1 VSADRVSPIGMP
13 SFGPLLRRYREAAGL
28 TQEELA
34 VRAGLSARGIS
45 DLERGRR
52 QTPRLETVRL
62 LAEALAL
69 PLHQRALL
77 EAAARPMAQTMRSG
91 GLPRTPPHNLP
102 IQLTPLIDRARE
114 AQAAAETLRRA
125 DVHLLTLTG
134 PGGVGKTRLA
144 LQVAKDVLERFED
157 GVSVV
162 LLAALRDPALVLS
175 SIAEAVGLRVAPGEP
190 LDEQVPAFLH
200 ERRMLL
206 VLDNFEH
213 LLPAATFVATLLA
226 VCPHLK
232 ALVTSREPLKI
243 GGEHEL
249 PVAPLADE
257 AAHEL
262 FMSRARASNPALDT
276 TAGDLAAA
284 EAICRRVDRLPLAIE
299 LAAVWV
305 KVLPL
310 PALLERLSIRLTL
323 LTGGRRDAPDRQRTL
338 RDTIAWSYDLLTP
351 GEQRLFR
358 RLAVF
363 VGGCSPEAAEAIC
376 SEASEASEGDQASGI
391 STLKGLAGLVE
402 KSLLQAETHQ
412 SRPEGPHFWMLET
425 IREYALERLR
435 ASGEAEAV
443 ERRHATYYAQLADAL
458 VQIGPDQDA
467 RHRELEGEVPNV
479 RAALEWARA
488 RRAPDMGLRLATS
501 LGRFWYSRGSFE
513 EWEGWLREL
522 LALDATGG
530 EQAASPPV
538 RVVGLYGMVRFAI
551 ERHDY
556 DRAEVLAREG
566 LDLARRYGDAIGSS
580 NMLAE
585 LGQVAEAR
593 GELDAAM
600 TLYDESLALWP
611 AGSRALSSLGNL
623 ARAKGE
629 YDRGQRYLEQALAW
643 ARSQRMSWAVAE
655 ALTSLGHIACE
666 QGDFVRAASRYRESL
681 ALYQT
686 MGAAAP
692 LAGCLE
698 GVAAVAAASGTYER
712 TARLC
717 GAVAGLRAAGRVVRS
732 AEWPPY
738 VQAREAAQQAL
749 GKDAFTAAFKAGAT
763 RLLEQAIA
771 YALSAPE
778 EASDIRDDVSLL

>member
-1 VSADRVSPIGMP
+1 MPQRRVVSRAIMPAERGSHRAHRRHSVSADRVSPIGMP

-206 VLDNFEH
+206 VLDNFQH

-232 ALVTSREPLKI
+232 SLVTSREPLKI

-262 FMSRARASNPALDT
+262 FMSRARASHPALDT

-284 EAICRRVDRLPLAIE
+284 EAICRRVDRLPLAIA
-299 LAAVWV
+299 LAPAWV
-305 KVLPL
+305 EGLPC
-310 PALLERLSIRLTL
+310 PALLERLPVRM
-323 LTGGRRDAPDRQRTL
+323 TL
-338 RDTIAWSYDLLTP
+338 RT
-351 GEQRLFR
+351 
-358 RLAVF
+358 
-363 VGGCSPEAAEAIC
+363 
-376 SEASEASEGDQASGI
+376 
-391 STLKGLAGLVE
+391 AG
-402 KSLLQAETHQ
+402 
-412 SRPEGPHFWMLET
+412 
-425 IREYALERLR
+425 
-435 ASGEAEAV
+435 
-443 ERRHATYYAQLADAL
+443 
-458 VQIGPDQDA
+458 
-467 RHRELEGEVPNV
+467 
-479 RAALEWARA
+479 
-488 RRAPDMGLRLATS
+488 
-501 LGRFWYSRGSFE
+501 RG
-513 EWEGWLREL
+513 
-522 LALDATGG
+522 
-530 EQAASPPV
+530 
-538 RVVGLYGMVRFAI
+538 
-551 ERHDY
+551 
-556 DRAEVLAREG
+556 
-566 LDLARRYGDAIGSS
+566 
-580 NMLAE
+580 
-585 LGQVAEAR
+585 
-593 GELDAAM
+593 
-600 TLYDESLALWP
+600 
-611 AGSRALSSLGNL
+611 
-623 ARAKGE
+623 
-629 YDRGQRYLEQALAW
+629 
-643 ARSQRMSWAVAE
+643 
-655 ALTSLGHIACE
+655 
-666 QGDFVRAASRYRESL
+666 
-681 ALYQT
+681 
-686 MGAAAP
+686 
-692 LAGCLE
+692 
-698 GVAAVAAASGTYER
+698 AASGRCR
-712 TARLC
+712 T
-717 GAVAGLRAAGRVVRS
+717 
-732 AEWPPY
+732 
-738 VQAREAAQQAL
+738 
-749 GKDAFTAAFKAGAT
+749 T
-763 RLLEQAIA
+763 
-771 YALSAPE
+771 
-778 EASDIRDDVSLL
+778 

>member
-1 VSADRVSPIGMP
+1 VSADRVSPFMP

-34 VRAGLSARGIS
+34 ARAGLSARGIS
-45 DLERGRR
+45 DLERDRR

-62 LAEALAL
+62 LGEALAL
-69 PLHQRALL
+69 LPRQRALL
-77 EAAARPMAQTMRSG
+77 EAAARPMMQAAHSG
-91 GLPRTPPHNLP
+91 GLPLPPPHNLP
-102 IQLTPLIDRARE
+102 IQLTPLIGRERE
-114 AQAAAETLRRA
+114 AHAAAETLRRA
-125 DVHLLTLTG
+125 DVRLLTLTG

-144 LQVAKDVLERFED
+144 LQVAEDVLERFED

-162 LLAALRDPALVLS
+162 LLAALRDPALVLP
-175 SIAEAVGLRVAPGEP
+175 SIAEAVGLRPVPEEP
-190 LDEQVPAFLH
+190 LDEQVHAFLR

-213 LLPAATFVATLLA
+213 VLPAATFVATVLA

-232 ALVTSREPLKI
+232 ALATSREPLKI

-262 FMSRARASNPALDT
+262 FMARARAANPVLDM
-276 TAGDLAAA
+276 TAGDLATVD
-284 EAICRRVDRLPLAIE
+284 AICRQMDRLPLAIE
-299 LAAVWV
+299 LAAVWA

-310 PALLERLSIRLTL
+310 PALLERLSSRLAL
-323 LTGGRRDAPDRQRTL
+323 LTGGRRDAPERHRTL
-338 RDTIAWSYDLLTP
+338 RNTIAWSYDLLTP
-351 GEQRLFR
+351 AEQRLFR
-358 RLAVF
+358 CLAVF
-363 VGGCSPEAAEAIC
+363 VGGCTPEAVEAVC
-376 SEASEASEGDQASGI
+376 GAAGAAGAAGAGDEAVGGG
-391 STLKGLAGLVE
+391 TLNGLAVLVE

-412 SRPEGPHFWMLET
+412 NRPDGPHFWMLET
-425 IREYALERLR
+425 IREYALECLR
-435 ASGEAEAV
+435 ARGEVEAM

-467 RHRELEGEVPNV
+467 RHQQLERDVPNV

-488 RRAPDMGLRLATS
+488 RRAPDMGLRLALALS
-501 LGRFWYSRGSFE
+501 RSWYGRGAFD

-522 LALDATGG
+522 LALDAGVG

-538 RVVGLYGMVRFAI
+538 RVMGLYGRVCFAI

-566 LDLARRYGDAIGSS
+566 LELARRHGDAVGVS

-593 GELDAAM
+593 GELDAAV
-600 TLYDESLALWP
+600 TLYDESLAHWP
-611 AGSRALSSLGNL
+611 AGSRALSSVGNL

-629 YDRGQRYLEQALAW
+629 YDRAQHYLEQALAW

-666 QGDFVRAASRYRESL
+666 QEDFARAAARYRESL
-681 ALYQT
+681 GLYQT

-698 GVAAVAAASGTYER
+698 GVAAIAATTGEYER

-717 GAVAGLRAAGRVVRS
+717 GAVAQLRAARRLVPS
-732 AEWPPY
+732 AEWPPLA
-738 VQAREAAQQAL
+738 QAREAARQTL
-749 GKDAFTAAFKAGAT
+749 GEDAFAAAHRAGAA
-763 RLLEQAIA
+763 RSPEQAIA
-771 YALSAPE
+771 YALSA
-778 EASDIRDDVSLL
+778 L

>member
-1 VSADRVSPIGMP
+1 VSADRVSPFGIP
-13 SFGPLLRRYREAAGL
+13 SFGPLLRRYREARGL

-34 VRAGLSARGIS
+34 ARAGLSARGIS

-69 PLHQRALL
+69 PPRKRAFL
-77 EAAARPMAQTMRSG
+77 EAAARPMAQAALG
-91 GLPRTPPHNLP
+91 GELPRTPPHNLS
-102 IQLTPLIDRARE
+102 IQLTPLIGRERE
-114 AQAAAETLRRA
+114 AQAAAQALTRA

-144 LQVAKDVLERFED
+144 LRVAEDVLERFED

-175 SIAEAVGLRVAPGEP
+175 SIAKAVGLRVAPGEP
-190 LDEQVPAFLH
+190 LDEQVPAFLR

-226 VCPHLK
+226 ACPHLK

-262 FMSRARASNPALDT
+262 FMARARAANPALDM
-276 TAGDLAAA
+276 TAGDLATVDG
-284 EAICRRVDRLPLAIE
+284 ICRQMDRLPLAIE
-299 LAAVWV
+299 LAAAWT

-310 PALLERLSIRLTL
+310 PALLERLSSRLAL
-323 LTGGRRDAPDRQRTL
+323 LTGGRRDAPERHRTL
-338 RDTIAWSYDLLTP
+338 RNAIAWSYDLLTP
-351 GEQRLFR
+351 AEQRLFR

-363 VGGCSPEAAEAIC
+363 VGGCTPEAVEAVC
-376 SEASEASEGDQASGI
+376 GAADAADAGEASEKYQVAGI
-391 STLKGLAGLVE
+391 STLEGLAVLVE

-412 SRPEGPHFWMLET
+412 NRPDGPHFWMLET

-435 ASGEAEAV
+435 ALGEAEAL
-443 ERRHATYYAQLADAL
+443 EQRHATYYAQLADAL
-458 VQIGPDQDA
+458 VQVGPDQDA
-467 RHRELEGEVPNV
+467 RYRQLEREVPNV

-488 RRAPDMGLRLATS
+488 RREPDIGLRLATS
-501 LGRFWYSRGSFE
+501 LGRFWYSCGSFD

-522 LALDATGG
+522 LALDAMGD
-530 EQAASPPV
+530 QRSASPPV
-538 RVVGLYGMVRFAI
+538 RVMGLYGMARFAI
-551 ERHDY
+551 ERRDY
-556 DRAEVLAREG
+556 DWAEVLAWEG
-566 LDLARRYGDAIGSS
+566 LDLAHDYGDSIGSG

-600 TLYDESLALWP
+600 TLYDESLAHWP

-629 YDRGQRYLEQALAW
+629 YDQAHRYLEQALAW

-686 MGAAAP
+686 IGTAVP

-717 GAVAGLRAAGRVVRS
+717 GAVAGLRAAGRVVPS
-732 AEWPPY
+732 AEWPPF

-749 GKDAFTAAFKAGAT
+749 GEDAFTAAYTAGT
-763 RLLEQAIA
+763 VRSPEQTIA
-771 YALSAPE
+771 DALSAVGGSE
-778 EASDIRDDVSLL
+778 RQLC